1 MNFNRKHKTRI
12 QGIFE
17 EKTGAMLRSG
27 RKLSAQNPFRRRLAL
42 MLALVL
48 VCCFTT
54 GGLAVS
60 RFSSL
65 EEDDLAL
72 AAVYEGD
79 GIVQI
84 TVENRSDKDL
94 DFEEQLKV
102 MQWNTSKEVEPTEDG
117 DVIFLGTSIPAG
129 ETRTMTIN
137 LSLAYD
143 MQLLEKPLENG
154 DHYYLVLT
162 NNGFLLGQDWHC
174 SVDFSGNR
182 QAGESTAAE
191 PETSGSA
198 ETSDSAE
205 LSGSV
210 KAETKIDPAVLQRIP
225 AQLRFYFETDSFG
238 TENRSRSAGEYVEAV
253 SQYLLPYGDRVLMP
267 VTPYD
272 PRLIVNTDNPEQVT
286 FDERVDADR
295 QYLLT
300 GEHLHSVDAWFKM
313 IGRYPMD
320 EALILEAYIPDG
332 RGNLND
338 GFIGVP
344 LLYMVTYET
353 SAIRE
358 DSLAFLYGQL
368 LDFTEMET
376 YKIYED
382 NKYACYEISP
392 LLYTDAAEYA
402 RTWLEA
408 TGQDGA
414 YDEAAEQRLLN
425 IYSYYKEN
433 AGRLMEYVD

>member
-1 MNFNRKHKTRI
+1 MKFNRKHKTRI

-17 EKTGAMLRSG
+17 EKTGAALRSG
-27 RKLSAQNPFRRRLAL
+27 RKVPAQNPGRRRFAL

-48 VCCFTT
+48 VCCFST

-60 RFSSL
+60 RFSGL
-65 EEDDLAL
+65 EDDDLAL

-84 TVENRSDKDL
+84 TVQNRSDKDL

-102 MQWNTSKEVEPTEDG
+102 MQWNSSKEVEPTGDG
-117 DVIFLGTSIPAG
+117 EVIFLGTSIPAG
-129 ETRTMTIN
+129 ETGIMTVN

-143 MQLLEKPLENG
+143 VKLLETPLENG

-174 SVDFSGNR
+174 SVEFSRNSE
-182 QAGESTAAE
+182 AGESTAAE
-191 PETSGSA
+191 SETAG
-198 ETSDSAE
+198 SAE

-225 AQLRFYFETDSFG
+225 EKLRFYFETDSFG

-267 VTPYD
+267 ATPYH
-272 PRLIVNTDNPEQVT
+272 PRLIVNTDNSEQVT

-300 GEHLHSVDAWFKM
+300 GEHLRSVDAYFKM
-313 IGRYPMD
+313 IGRYPME
-320 EALILEAYIPDG
+320 EALTLEAYIPDG
-332 RGNLND
+332 RGDLND

-344 LLYMVTYET
+344 LLYIVTYET

-368 LDFTEMET
+368 LDFTEMEA

-382 NKYACYEISP
+382 DRYACYEISP

-408 TGQDGA
+408 TGQDGT

-425 IYSYYKEN
+425 IYNYYKEN
-433 AGRLMEYVD
+433 AGRLMEYVE

>member
-1 MNFNRKHKTRI
+1 M
-12 QGIFE
+12 G
-17 EKTGAMLRSG
+17 
-27 RKLSAQNPFRRRLAL
+27 
-42 MLALVL
+42 
-48 VCCFTT
+48 
-54 GGLAVS
+54 
-60 RFSSL
+60 
-65 EEDDLAL
+65 
-72 AAVYEGD
+72 
-79 GIVQI
+79 
-84 TVENRSDKDL
+84 VE
-94 DFEEQLKV
+94 V
-102 MQWNTSKEVEPTEDG
+102 
-117 DVIFLGTSIPAG
+117 
-129 ETRTMTIN
+129 
-137 LSLAYD
+137 
-143 MQLLEKPLENG
+143 
-154 DHYYLVLT
+154 H
-162 NNGFLLGQDWHC
+162 
-174 SVDFSGNR
+174 
-182 QAGESTAAE
+182 
-191 PETSGSA
+191 
-198 ETSDSAE
+198 
-205 LSGSV
+205 
-210 KAETKIDPAVLQRIP
+210 
-225 AQLRFYFETDSFG
+225 FETDSFN
-238 TENRSRSAGEYVEAV
+238 TSNRDRSAGEYEEAV

-286 FDERVDADR
+286 FDKRVDADR

-300 GEHLHSVDAWFKM
+300 GEHLHSMDAWFKM
-313 IGRYPMD
+313 IGRYPME
-320 EALILEAYIPDG
+320 EALTLEAYIPDG
-332 RGNLND
+332 RGDLND

-382 NKYACYEISP
+382 DRYACYEISP